1 MEVYACMMQHPEEP
15 KSFQWPLIGVR
26 ECGPRL
32 IPKGR
37 AATPLTHLHI
47 WEDIVNKESASETA
61 QLCDAN
67 VVDLKESDII

>member
-1 MEVYACMMQHPEEP
+1 MRQHPEEP

-26 ECGPRL
+26 ECGARL

-37 AATPLTHLHI
+37 AANLFTHLHI
-47 WEDIVNKESASETA
+47 WEDFVNKESASKTV

-67 VVDLKESDII
+67 VVDLKEGDIT

>member
-1 MEVYACMMQHPEEP
+1 MMQHPEEP

-37 AATPLTHLHI
+37 AATLYIHLHLKLHI
-47 WEDIVNKESASETA
+47 WEDIVNKESASETV